1 MEKSLSEEE
10 EDGDTESE
18 ETETSQLIL
27 FGNDY
32 FITDMQISS
41 YYNPM
46 VFIYNNADLFL
57 NSVAYLTDN
66 DEDITLRKNQT
77 SSNVTFT
84 ATEGEQDII
93 LSESIYDL
101 LKERTVNY
109 EPIRNIESFKEPKDQ
124 KTLKKTAR
132 LSQIEKFEMKY
143 GKNPKV

>member
-1 MEKSLSEEE
+1 MEKSLAEEE
-10 EDGDTESE
+10 EDGDTESEETAESE

-84 ATEGEQDII
+84 ATEGEQDLILKII
-93 LSESIYDL
+93 FVVPVAIIALGII
-101 LKERTVNY
+101 VWI
-109 EPIRNIESFKEPKDQ
+109 IRRN
-124 KTLKKTAR
+124 KK
-132 LSQIEKFEMKY
+132 
-143 GKNPKV
+143 

>member
-93 LSESIYDL
+93 LKLIFVVPVAIIAL
-101 LKERTVNY
+101 GIIVWI
-109 EPIRNIESFKEPKDQ
+109 IRRN
-124 KTLKKTAR
+124 KK
-132 LSQIEKFEMKY
+132 
-143 GKNPKV
+143 